1 MMMAPSAPAIGMAT
15 FFVGRERCRLPE
27 GLVLAALARR
37 IGDIPASLSF
47 RTAQGFAICPAG
59 HRPGPPS
66 EETVVEVRDY
76 DPVRHS
82 CLAIGLVEPGIDTP
96 IHWMAYRT
104 DETARA
110 AAFVREA
117 GRIEGVEYASA
128 RHPPGSFQEA
138 VEIAAVAKRTG
149 RPAGAQGKGLLVK
162 ASSAGEL
169 ERALIGLLGPQG
181 GAKG

>member
-1 MMMAPSAPAIGMAT
+1 M
-15 FFVGRERCRLPE
+15 CRLPE
-27 GLVLAALARR
+27 CLSLAALAQRLV
-37 IGDIPASLSF
+37 DIPASLSL
-47 RTAQGFAICPAG
+47 RTAQGFVITSAG
-59 HRPGPPS
+59 HPQSPRS

-82 CLAIGLVEPGIDTP
+82 CLAIGLLEPGIDTP

-104 DETARA
+104 DELTRA

-117 GRIEGVEYASA
+117 GRIDGVEYAA
-128 RHPPGSFQEA
+128 TRHPPGSFQEA
-138 VEIAAVAKRTG
+138 MEIAALAKRTG

-169 ERALIGLLGPQG
+169 ERAVLGLWGLQG
-181 GAKG
+181 EAKA